1 MPTELIVLPYV
12 IGGIAHTAPA
22 DACIPLPGYRG
33 APRFAVPRNTALSLS
48 AAIAS
53 AQDAQPRLAGL
64 SLNDIQTVLA
74 RTVDYY
80 LATPAQLAQV
90 VELTCSSLAFVR
102 EGIDLVKAWCRD
114 LAPYLARALP
124 ETEAVYRPTAPVV
137 LVLPGSDS
145 QETLFCLA
153 QILLSRNACIVRPS
167 GRGASAYLA
176 TEFVNALQ
184 QALDELGRDDLRILG
199 QSLSVVH
206 TEVDGY
212 LEPLA
217 MDGWNYVFFGDSKT
231 GQRVTQT
238 LQAHCQPRRI
248 IVYGTGLSMTVVGRS
263 GDLDRHLAAI
273 VDSVTVNAGNEC
285 ISTDIL
291 YVEVSR
297 HDDLVERLNAAL
309 AQKHA
314 GDPFDATAVGWVRAE
329 NAAFILGEL
338 TKKGKRHCARVQG
351 MGEHTLL
358 HPTVVTLSDYDTP
371 VEYPGPVVSVRAF
384 DDLDHLHRLVERD
397 LAHNDIPHNLVSSI
411 FADEKNERDA
421 ILPLLQSHVIKLNL
435 PTHHFDCNQP
445 HQGIY
450 LLRKLVRPVYVF
462 DGS

>member
-1 MPTELIVLPYV
+1 MSGQLISLPYFV
-12 IGGIAHTAPA
+12 GGTAHFAPD
-22 DACIPLPGYRG
+22 DACAPLPGYCG
-33 APRFAVPRNTALSLS
+33 APRFAVPCNTALSLS

-53 AQDAQPRLAGL
+53 AQHVQPLLAGL
-64 SLNDIQTVLA
+64 SLTDIQTVLA
-74 RTVDYY
+74 RTVDHY
-80 LATPAQLAQV
+80 LATPAHLAHV
-90 VELTCSSLAFVR
+90 VELTGSSLAFVR
-102 EGIDLVKAWCRD
+102 EGIDLVKAWCRA
-114 LAPYLARALP
+114 LSPYLACALP
-124 ETEAVYRPTAPVV
+124 ETKADYRPTTPVV
-137 LVLPGSDS
+137 LVLPSNDS

-176 TEFVNALQ
+176 TEFVRALQ
-184 QALDELGRDDLRILG
+184 QALAELGRDDLRILG

-206 TEVDGY
+206 TDVDGY

-291 YVEVSR
+291 YVAASQ
-297 HDDLVERLNAAL
+297 HDELVAKLTAAL
-309 AQKHA
+309 AEKQS
-314 GDPFDATAVGWVRAE
+314 GDPFDETAVGWVRAE
-329 NAAFILGEL
+329 NTAFILGEL

-351 MGEHTLL
+351 VGEHTLL

-371 VEYPGPVVSVRAF
+371 IEYPGPVVSVRAY
-384 DDLDHLHRLVERD
+384 DDLDHLRRLIERD
-397 LAHNDIPHNLVSSI
+397 LTHNDISHNLVSAI
-411 FADEKNERDA
+411 FADDKSERDA
-421 ILPLLQSHVIKLNL
+421 IVPLLQSHVIKLNL

-450 LLRKLVRPVYVF
+450 LLRELVWPVYVF
-462 DGS
+462 EES